1 MYIQAVQVGDAVG
14 DVLGEDVMRDS
25 MEEEELEE
33 ELQALLST
41 VESSHEPTSLAEQLS
56 KLQLITPPDTAPA
69 DTNSSKKQH
78 TESHSSSSA
87 HHAPLT

>member
-1 MYIQAVQVGDAVG
+1 MGDTVG

-25 MEEEELEE
+25 MEEEEELEG
-33 ELQALLST
+33 ELQAILST

-56 KLQLITPPDTAPA
+56 QLQLITPPDTAPA

-78 TESHSSSSA
+78 TESHSSSTA
-87 HHAPLT
+87 HHYAPLT